1 LEKRFKS
8 GLSIIITARKI
19 NPDIYIIARENT
31 IQEVSLFQAANI
43 DWVFMIEKI
52 LINKT
57 SLSLTKP
64 LKNRFLKMILKKDD
78 DWANTLVK
86 LLRVNI
92 GANPKMTALRINEK
106 ESYAIYNELLNGV
119 KITS

>member
-1 LEKRFKS
+1 MEKRFKS